1 MQQHR
6 LFIIAGALGLAAAG
20 LLVAGPIAQPD
31 HYHAFADTRAWLGIP
46 NTADVLSN
54 LPFLIVGILGLLRAA
69 QVPQA
74 LQLPWRLLSIALR
87 ATCFGSAFY
96 HWAPADFGLLI
107 DRIPV
112 ALACVAIAL
121 MMLADRVSAAAVR
134 PLPLAVM
141 SLLAVTSCLYWYFT
155 QTAGHGDLRPYIFL
169 QGLPMLLVP
178 LLTLLYPG
186 GTIRGSTWWT
196 VLLLYA
202 AAKLCEV
209 LDHQM
214 LDTLSVISGHTL
226 KHLFAAAAAWV
237 LIHTDFRK
245 I

>member
-1 MQQHR
+1 MQQSR
-6 LFIIAGALGLAAAG
+6 QLVVAGVLGLAAAG
-20 LLVAGPIAQPD
+20 LLVAGPIAQPN
-31 HYHAFADTRAWLGIP
+31 HYHAFADTRAWLGVP
-46 NTADVLSN
+46 NTLDVLSN
-54 LPFLIVGILGLLRAA
+54 LPFLIVGLLGLLRTA

-74 LQLPWRLLSIALR
+74 LQLPWRLLCAALC

-96 HWAPADFGLLI
+96 HWAPDDFGLLI
-107 DRIPV
+107 DRIPI

-121 MMLADRVSAAAVR
+121 MMLADRVSAVAAR

-141 SLLAVTSCLYWYFT
+141 SLLAVTACLYWYFT
-155 QTAGHGDLRPYIFL
+155 ETAGQGDLRPYIFL
-169 QGLPMLLVP
+169 QGLPTLLVP
-178 LLTLLYPG
+178 LLTGLYRG
-186 GTIRGSTWWT
+186 GTIRGGTWWT
-196 VLLLYA
+196 VLGLYA

-214 LDTLSVISGHTL
+214 LDALSVVSGHTL

-237 LIHTDFRK
+237 LIRTDFKK